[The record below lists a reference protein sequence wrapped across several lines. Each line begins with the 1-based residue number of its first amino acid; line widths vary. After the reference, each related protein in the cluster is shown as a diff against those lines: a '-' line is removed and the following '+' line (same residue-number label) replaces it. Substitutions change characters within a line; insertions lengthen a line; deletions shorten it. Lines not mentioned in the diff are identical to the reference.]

1 MLADESKQICK
12 DYGCLVKDEQLGGVA
27 LRATL
32 IIDDKGILRHKS
44 VTDIPVERDIN
55 EIFKLVQSFQSAS
68 EIG

>member
-12 DYGCLVKDEQLGGVA
+12 DYGFLDNGGA
-27 LRATL
+27 TLRATL

-55 EIFKLVQSFQSAS
+55 EVVRLVQSFQSAS